1 MRELLIYLKLGL
13 TPILTALLLMLN
25 ACSRSFVQEEIFSDS
40 KDVITDIQVLEYMGY
55 DLLFSANFWT
65 FDKKMPYSYARG

>member
-40 KDVITDIQVLEYMGY
+40 KDVITDIQVL
-55 DLLFSANFWT
+55 
-65 FDKKMPYSYARG
+65 